1 MYSNYDFTE
10 FLLNIAIFIKEH
22 ILKIILFG
30 IIFIA
35 GIIKIIEW
43 IIKLF

>member
-1 MYSNYDFTE
+1 MYSNYDFIE
-10 FLLNIAIFIKEH
+10 FLLNITIFVKEH

-35 GIIKIIEW
+35 GIIKIVEL
-43 IIKLF
+43 IIRLF

>member
-1 MYSNYDFTE
+1 MYSNYDFIE

-22 ILKIILFG
+22 ILKIIIFG

-43 IIKLF
+43 IVKLF